1 MEVMASKIKN
11 IMDNVLKK
19 MLLKSDVISKDV
31 QSMLEQTYEI
41 AKDPQA
47 AF

>member
-1 MEVMASKIKN
+1 MEVMAGKIKN

-31 QSMLEQTYEI
+31 
-41 AKDPQA
+41 
-47 AF
+47 